1 MSLRRQL
8 TPCTGCGEPVVWY
21 VLPGE
26 GPVPVEPEPVTLP
39 PGPLT
44 PLTYVKGVSSGACY
58 RRHQCIAVYKRRL
71 EAARGD

>member
-26 GPVPVEPEPVTLP
+26 GPVPVEPEAVTPP
-39 PGPLT
+39 PGPWA
-44 PLTYVKGVSSGACY
+44 PFAYVKGVSSGACY
-58 RRHQCIAVYKRRL
+58 RRHQCIRTHLRRL